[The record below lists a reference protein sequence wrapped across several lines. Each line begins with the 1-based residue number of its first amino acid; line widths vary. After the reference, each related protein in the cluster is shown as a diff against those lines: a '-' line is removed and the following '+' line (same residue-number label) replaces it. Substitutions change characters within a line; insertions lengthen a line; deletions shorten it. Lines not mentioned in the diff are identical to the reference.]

1 LWKIISGCGS
11 RSSGLFRVGFGDPE
25 LADETL
31 DSRHLGKNQ
40 NGLFS
45 AITRS
50 MYSQQSLFFVL
61 TIFPL
66 RIQSQ
71 KPGKTH
77 S

>member
-45 AITRS
+45 AIRS

-61 TIFPL
+61 KIFPL
-66 RIQSQ
+66 RSQ
-71 KPGKTH
+71 
-77 S
+77 